1 MIVLCSRLFCLLHI
15 FFERWIVISKETTLI
30 NEQIRAKEVR
40 VIDSNGDQ
48 LDIMP
53 TAKAVELALSKGL
66 DLVEVSPNSKPPV
79 CKIMNYGKFKF
90 DQSKKEK
97 LAKKKQKQITVKEI
111 KMRLGI
117 EEHDFMVKNKAI
129 EKFLKEGH
137 KVKVTIMFRGR
148 ELNHPELGLD
158 ICNRTAE
165 HLKEVANVERVPK
178 SEGRNMIMILS
189 PKSEK

>member
-1 MIVLCSRLFCLLHI
+1 M
-15 FFERWIVISKETTLI
+15 I
-30 NEQIRAKEVR
+30 NEEIRAKEVR
-40 VIDSNGDQ
+40 VIDANGEQ
-48 LDIMP
+48 LEIMP
-53 TAKAVELALSKGL
+53 TKEAISLALGQGL

-97 LAKKKQKQITVKEI
+97 EAKKKQKQITLKEI
-111 KMRLGI
+111 KMRIGI
-117 EEHDFMVKNKAI
+117 EEHDFIVKNKAI

-137 KVKVTIMFRGR
+137 KVNVTIMFRGR

-158 ICNRTAE
+158 ICNRTSE
-165 HLKEVANVERVPK
+165 HLKDIAIVERVPK

-189 PKSEK
+189 PKHEK

>member
-1 MIVLCSRLFCLLHI
+1 
-15 FFERWIVISKETTLI
+15 
-30 NEQIRAKEVR
+30 
-40 VIDSNGDQ
+40 
-48 LDIMP
+48 MP
-53 TAKAVELALSKGL
+53 TSAAVELAISKGL
-66 DLVEVSPNSKPPV
+66 DLVEVSPNSKPSV

-97 LAKKKQKQITVKEI
+97 EAKKKQKQIIVKEM
-111 KMRLGI
+111 KMRIGI
-117 EEHDFMVKNKAI
+117 EEHDFIVKNNGI

-158 ICNRTAE
+158 ICNRTLE
-165 HLKEVANVERVPK
+165 YLKEVANIERVPK

-189 PKSEK
+189 PKNEK